1 MADRPRRPATA
12 TTATRGALARLRS
25 AVARDRRVAGLD
37 SPAPGGLHDRAMR
50 PTDADLLRA
59 WAQGDEHA
67 GDRLF
72 RRYMTAV
79 ARFFRNK
86 AAADLE
92 DLVQQTFLG
101 CLEGAARFRGDGSFR
116 SYLFGV
122 AYRVL
127 GTYYR
132 GKYRRDALSLD
143 DVSFHDLSPGPSLA
157 LAERRE
163 HQLLLAALREI
174 PLIYQVVLE
183 LYFWEEMTSLEI
195 ATTLDIPHGTA
206 QTRLR
211 RARELLAD
219 RLERLR
225 GLAGAAA
232 GQPADIEGWAASI
245 RATL

>member
-1 MADRPRRPATA
+1 
-12 TTATRGALARLRS
+12 
-25 AVARDRRVAGLD
+25 
-37 SPAPGGLHDRAMR
+37 MR
-50 PTDADLLRA
+50 PLDVDLLKA
-59 WAQGDEHA
+59 WANGDEQA

-72 RRYMTAV
+72 RRYMAAV

-132 GKYRRDALSLD
+132 GKYRRDAVSLD
-143 DVSFHDLSPGPSLA
+143 EVSFHDLSPGPSLA
-157 LAERRE
+157 FAEQRE

-174 PLIYQVVLE
+174 PLNYQVVIE

-195 ATTLDIPHGTA
+195 AATLDIPHGTA

-211 RARELLAD
+211 RARELLAAQ
-219 RLERLR
+219 LERLR
-225 GLAGAAA
+225 GLSGAPAS
-232 GQPADIEGWAASI
+232 QPADIDGWVASV